1 MGKYKKET
9 TVPTSLVGA
18 MMDSNMEQGQSVAV
32 VIHDPKD
39 FRIKPNEPFVI
50 LFYRSLLSVIVDKKL
65 TTTDLKVI
73 LTVLDFVSQGNVVS
87 LTHQDVADKAK
98 LVRQQVTNSLS
109 KLVNAG
115 VLVKSEGGSL
125 FLNPHLIAKENLKEI
140 KGTEAYKV
148 GAKKSQKFAF

>member
-1 MGKYKKET
+1 MGKYKKEAD
-9 TVPTSLVGA
+9 VPTSVVGS
-18 MMDSNMEQGQSVAV
+18 MMETSMEQGQSVAV

-109 KLVNAG
+109 
-115 VLVKSEGGSL
+115 
-125 FLNPHLIAKENLKEI
+125 
-140 KGTEAYKV
+140 
-148 GAKKSQKFAF
+148 

>member
-1 MGKYKKET
+1 MGRYKKGGQC
-9 TVPTSLVGA
+9 PTDLAGS
-18 MMDSNMEQGQSVAV
+18 MIEDSMAQGQSVAV

-87 LTHQDVADKAK
+87 LTHQDVAMKAK
-98 LVRQQVTNSLS
+98 LVRQQVTNSLG

-115 VLVKSEGGSL
+115 VLVKSDSGSL

-148 GAKKSQKFAF
+148 GGKKTKQLAF